1 MLKHSSEAR
10 PANEVKKLLTY
21 NPFMLKDGTR
31 PILRVSLSK
40 LNFLVEG
47 YDFTISPLGEIKL
60 KH

>member
-1 MLKHSSEAR
+1 MLRHSSEAR
-10 PANEVKKLLTY
+10 PATEVKKLLTY
-21 NPFMLKDGTR
+21 NPFMLNDDTR

-47 YDFTISPLGEIKL
+47 YDFTITPLGEIKL